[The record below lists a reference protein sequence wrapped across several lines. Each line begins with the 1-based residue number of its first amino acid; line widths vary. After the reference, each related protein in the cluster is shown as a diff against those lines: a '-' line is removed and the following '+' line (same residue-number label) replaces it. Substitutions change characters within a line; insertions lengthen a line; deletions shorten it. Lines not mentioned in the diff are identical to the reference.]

1 MARPYRNERSN
12 PMIAQLTTGLHSVD
26 GASIYYEI
34 RGHGPTLLMISGGG
48 GDAGY
53 YSPVA
58 DRLAD
63 QFTVIT
69 YDRRGNSRST
79 RDADRD
85 MIVAQQSA
93 DARSLIEALGTPP
106 AFVFGNSGGAIIA
119 LDLAARYPAGLA
131 AVIAHEPPVV
141 HVLPDAAEQLAFFD
155 ELQAINRQ
163 EGWYPAWL
171 RFAGTIGREE
181 ATPTDG
187 GAWDET
193 TFKRIGGN
201 LEFLIAREMQAFIDF
216 TPDIQGIKDGGAR

>member
-1 MARPYRNERSN
+1 
-12 PMIAQLTTGLHSVD
+12 
-26 GASIYYEI
+26 
-34 RGHGPTLLMISGGG
+34 MISGGG

-63 QFTVIT
+63 QLTVIT

-79 RDADRD
+79 RDANQD

-93 DARSLIEALGTPP
+93 DARSLIEALGTTP

-141 HVLPDAAEQLAFFD
+141 QSCRTRRTTRL
-155 ELQAINRQ
+155 
-163 EGWYPAWL
+163 L
-171 RFAGTIGREE
+171 R
-181 ATPTDG
+181 
-187 GAWDET
+187 
-193 TFKRIGGN
+193 
-201 LEFLIAREMQAFIDF
+201 
-216 TPDIQGIKDGGAR
+216 